1 MVLSRKFSIFAT
13 KEKAIIMIF
22 WIKNPLEANS
32 TTDSLLGVILYLD
45 SRSLTMKSQT
55 FAVGTLKYLL
65 SHPDVSLS
73 EFAEDLESLTDK
85 LAKYVD
91 MSCGDIN
98 NTPPMMRSVNQY
110 WQTYIP
116 GIRSIVSPFA
126 EKYNLKL
133 EEQYE

>member
-1 MVLSRKFSIFAT
+1 
-13 KEKAIIMIF
+13 MIF
-22 WIKNPLEANS
+22 WLKNPLEDNS
-32 TTDSLLGVILYLD
+32 STDSLLGVVLYLD
-45 SRSLTMKSQT
+45 SCSITMRSQT

-65 SHPDVSLS
+65 SHPNVSLS
-73 EFAEDLESLTDK
+73 EFAEDLESLADK
-85 LAKYVD
+85 LAKYMD

-116 GIRSIVSPFA
+116 GIRSIVSPFV

>member
-1 MVLSRKFSIFAT
+1 
-13 KEKAIIMIF
+13 MIF
-22 WIKNPLEANS
+22 WVNNPLEDNS
-32 TTDSLLGVILYLD
+32 TTDSLLGVVLYLD
-45 SRSLTMKSQT
+45 SRSLTMRSQT

-73 EFAEDLESLTDK
+73 EFTKDLECLTDK
-85 LAKYVD
+85 LAMYMD

-98 NTPPMMRSVNQY
+98 DTPPMMKNVNQY

-116 GIRSIVSPFA
+116 GIRSIVSSFV

>member
-1 MVLSRKFSIFAT
+1 MT
-13 KEKAIIMIF
+13 F

-32 TTDSLLGVILYLD
+32 TTASLLGVILYLE
-45 SRSLTMKSQT
+45 SRSLTIKCQT

-73 EFAEDLESLTDK
+73 EFAEDLESLIDK
-85 LAKYVD
+85 LAMYIE
-91 MSCGDIN
+91 MSCGDVNI
-98 NTPPMMRSVNQY
+98 TPSMMRSVNQY

-116 GIRSIVSPFA
+116 EIRSIVSPFA

-133 EEQYE
+133 EEHYE